1 MQAPSLDRTIVEQ
14 QLAREQLHQD
24 ATKRPHVDLWAVS
37 ESQHHFWRSV
47 GSRLHIRAALVVV
60 QVRVAVINH
69 LNLAFRERGDQ
80 DILRFL
86 RSNGK
91 ASKWGGEASRGSGS
105 ERGAP
110 DRSG

>member
-1 MQAPSLDRTIVEQ
+1 MQAPSLNGTIVEQ

-60 QVRVAVINH
+60 QVRVAVIDH
-69 LNLAFRERGDQ
+69 LDLARRERGDQ
-80 DILRFL
+80 DVLRFL
-86 RSNGK
+86 EMGETK
-91 ASKWGGEASRGSGS
+91 AK
-105 ERGAP
+105 
-110 DRSG
+110 